1 MLVAFAIS
9 PAAAA
14 SRTAASRTAACLSQ
28 SAAGKAWPST
38 WLKSRVVDGS
48 HCWYAPGKRMVET
61 PKLASARSTRVIDTP
76 DTLEPVKGALCG
88 GPCPRFDLDE
98 PVYRALCGGPC
109 PDFRFIDTTRTIW
122 RTSAGY

>member
-14 SRTAASRTAACLSQ
+14 SGTATCLSQ
-28 SAAGKAWPST
+28 SEARKAWPST
-38 WLKSRVVDGS
+38 WLKYRVVDGR
-48 HCWYAPGKRMVET
+48 HCWYAPGKRMVDK
-61 PKLASARSTRVIDTP
+61 PKLASARSRVIPETP
-76 DTLEPVKGALCG
+76 DVLEPIRDALCG

-98 PVYRALCGGPC
+98 PVYRGLCGGPC

-122 RTSAGY
+122 STSAGY